1 MFQINI
7 DAPDKWN
14 LFYITNG
21 TVHIV

>member
-7 DAPDKWN
+7 DAPDEWN
-14 LFYITNG
+14 LNYITNG